1 MLLEELLEITDDQLN
16 KLFCTFTKKEELQY
30 TITDIKTSYTVL
42 YSKIFVLEITVG
54 DEYVCT
60 YNIDSENIN
69 KSNLLNNT
77 ILMHR
82 RKETNTLYTINSLN
96 SLIASL
102 NNGVPD
108 KNYKVNWPDYRN
120 SILLTRSS
128 QFCKL
133 DTKIHE
139 IINLN

>member
-16 KLFCTFTKKEELQY
+16 KLFCTFTKKEELQC

-42 YSKIFVLEITVG
+42 YSKIFVLEITDG

>member
-16 KLFCTFTKKEELQY
+16 KLFCTFTKKEELQC

-42 YSKIFVLEITVG
+42 YSKIFVLEITDG

-96 SLIASL
+96 SLIVSL